1 VVARGL
7 DHFYAAPDLDD
18 RIAAMG
24 RAIVRLLEERSG
36 R

>member
-1 VVARGL
+1 VLARGL

-18 RIAAMG
+18 RIAAMA
-24 RAIVRLLEERSG
+24 RALVRLLEERAT